1 MNSYII
7 RPLAQIKKKLSSKET
22 LSPDTIDSII
32 GELKMIKLNIEQHIT
47 NMPENREQNNILSAA
62 HNAVQNLTEILDS
75 FAGMECPPEDRGHL
89 QAPVSPREKCFFAV
103 HLRGASDLANT
114 KSASKMTCRHMMT
127 SQFRSE
133 RGKTRKREISRDFS
147 RFFDPA
153 FFRSF
158 IDPFCPFR
166 CCVRIR
172 TGEMHFLI

>member
-89 QAPVSPREKCFFAV
+89 QAPVSPREKCTIALLLNWV
-103 HLRGASDLANT
+103 TQIRHL
-114 KSASKMTCRHMMT
+114 K
-127 SQFRSE
+127 
-133 RGKTRKREISRDFS
+133 
-147 RFFDPA
+147 
-153 FFRSF
+153 
-158 IDPFCPFR
+158 
-166 CCVRIR
+166 
-172 TGEMHFLI
+172 